1 MSGRMTERNAPSIRS
16 DAISAVRH
24 FNRFYTREVGLLRR
38 TFLDTPWT
46 LGEVRVLYEIWMAP
60 GILAK
65 TIADRLDLDR
75 AYLSRMLS
83 RFERQGDIRR
93 TACADDGRQQLLFL
107 TDAGEARILAANEKQ
122 RSATERA
129 VKDLNEAE
137 LGELM
142 SAMQTIETLLSR
154 KNGERA

>member
-1 MSGRMTERNAPSIRS
+1 MTERNAPSTRS
-16 DAISAVRH
+16 DAIAAVRH

-46 LGEVRVLYEIWMAP
+46 LGEVRVLYEIWTQP

-65 TIADRLDLDR
+65 AIAKRLDLDR

-83 RFERQGDIRR
+83 RFERQGDIERS
-93 TACADDGRQQLLFL
+93 ACPDDGRQQLLRL
-107 TDAGEARILAANEKQ
+107 TRAGEARIEAASEKQ
-122 RSATERA
+122 RSATENA
-129 VKDLNEAE
+129 VSGLDETE

-142 SAMQTIETLLSR
+142 NAMKTIERLLSR
-154 KNGERA
+154 AGGETA